1 MFLGISLTGG
11 DVGITMMGDNT
22 NLVQASN
29 ILDDYSFI
37 YLNGTEAMTAVLFR
51 CSSGLGPNSSYTNDV
66 VGNIYYKNVPLT
78 EGRCSG
84 LVRAEGAPNV
94 DRFPGVYHA
103 RYCSPLT
110 ISTEG
115 IYTCTLRNS
124 SIMNESIR
132 VGVYFSGRSESFI
145 SDTSHCY

>member
-1 MFLGISLTGG
+1 MFLGVTLTGG
-11 DVGITMMGDNT
+11 NVGTAVMGDST

-29 ILDDYSFI
+29 VLDDYSFI

-51 CSSGLGPNSSYTNDV
+51 CSSGLGPNDSDTNDV
-66 VGNIYYKNVPLT
+66 VGNIYYNNVPLT
-78 EGRCSG
+78 EGRCTG

-110 ISTEG
+110 INTEG

-124 SIMNESIR
+124 SMMNESIR
-132 VGVYFSGRSESFI
+132 VGVYFSGRSESFY
-145 SDTSHCY
+145 DFL